1 MVRLKRVIII
11 FLIILASQSVFANSQ
26 KYYPVS
32 SEEWRAVNNLC
43 IYAGVMGPTS
53 NGPVTVSQLEV
64 ALNRVE
70 QVFGENYGP
79 LVELRSHLH
88 KESALIRSDFGALSL
103 IGKMAGEFYFQSNP
117 ITVDKFDNNLIDPDR
132 YLFIKDSLDRDS
144 FLGIEAEITVKNFF
158 YSRLVYDFGTRDYE
172 NGVWDKKFSHN
183 LEFNNSAN
191 APYDSGVSIGG
202 SNFTFIAAK
211 GRRSMGRGYTGN
223 TAIGDVFNYQE
234 FIKTGAFSDVVSLY
248 IGMTNFDS
256 SHFTNYT
263 SDELEKSEEFKGFT
277 KNPFKVDGARFGGYK
292 SIRYETS
299 LEVNLFKNFGFT
311 FSLMTLIDSE
321 SSFDLRGINPFYILH
336 NLYNYN
342 YNNNG
347 SGNQI
352 HNEANNF
359 LTFDITYIPIKKFQL
374 YFQFSMDQ
382 FQEVQ
387 EVDHYLNNG
396 NEEIEPNAF
405 GILANITYVDKVKD
419 GTISAYGE
427 FVYNSPGLY
436 LNQLYY
442 DGDKLTKE
450 KKDDNYCWA
459 QDYLVGYDR
468 VTQRGDDVTFAGYK
482 YGPDVIVG
490 SVGVRYSTL
499 KQIDVLGR
507 VLYIAHGE
515 KGRGTKLE
523 NYTFDG
529 INKKDSWKTKA
540 PTGIVEHTAAVTI
553 EGQWQPSDWCKF
565 YLGFAYAHIWNC
577 KNEKNVQED
586 LVQASVGVSLK
597 LDFGSVLHSIFKK
610 AK

>member
-1 MVRLKRVIII
+1 MRKHLLIL
-11 FLIILASQSVFANSQ
+11 FLLCVLILPVLANSQ

-53 NGPVTVSQLEV
+53 NGPVTISQLEV

-70 QVFGENYGP
+70 QVLGENYGP

-88 KESALIRSDFGALSL
+88 KESALIQSDFGALTL
-103 IGKMAGEFYFQSNP
+103 VGKMAGEFYFQSRP
-117 ITVDKFDNNLIDPDR
+117 VEADKIEGEIIDPDR
-132 YLFIKDSLDRDS
+132 YMFIKDSLDRS
-144 FLGIEAEITVKNFF
+144 RFLEIEAEITIKNFF
-158 YSRLVYDFGTRDYE
+158 YSRFVYDFGPLDYV
-172 NGVWDKKFSHN
+172 NGVWNKRFSHN
-183 LEFNNSAN
+183 LVFTHSENF
-191 APYDSGVSIGG
+191 PYDSGVSLGS

-211 GRRSMGRGYTGN
+211 GRRSMGQGYTGN

-263 SDELEKSEEFKGFT
+263 SDDFEKNNNKDFKEFIQ
-277 KNPFKVDGARFGGYK
+277 NPFKVDGARFGGYK

-299 LEVNLFKNFGFT
+299 LEINLFKNFGFT
-311 FSLMTLIDSE
+311 FSLITLFDSE
-321 SSFDLRGINPFYILH
+321 SSFDLRGINPFYIMH
-336 NLYNYN
+336 NLFNFTE
-342 YNNNG
+342 
-347 SGNQI
+347 SDNQI
-352 HNEANNF
+352 LEANNF
-359 LTFDITYIPIKKFQL
+359 MTFDITYIPIKKIQL

-382 FQEVQ
+382 FQSTG
-387 EVDHYLNNG
+387 EVDAYLKSG
-396 NEEIEPNAF
+396 NIEPNAF
-405 GILANITYVDKVKD
+405 GILTNITYVDKVKD

-442 DGDKLTKE
+442 EGDKLTKE
-450 KKDDNYCWA
+450 KKDDNYYCWS
-459 QDYLVGYDR
+459 QDYLVGYNR
-468 VTQRGDDVTFAGYK
+468 VSQSGDDVAFAGYK

-515 KGRGTKLE
+515 KGRGKDLE

-529 INKKDSWKTKA
+529 INEKENWKTKA
-540 PTGIVEHTAAVTI
+540 PTGTVEHTAAVTI

-565 YLGFAYAHIWNC
+565 YLGFAYAHIWHF
-577 KNEKNVQED
+577 KNAKNVQED
-586 LVQASVGVSLK
+586 LVQASVGLSLK
-597 LDFGSVLHSIFKK
+597 LNFGSVLHSIFKK
-610 AK
+610 GK